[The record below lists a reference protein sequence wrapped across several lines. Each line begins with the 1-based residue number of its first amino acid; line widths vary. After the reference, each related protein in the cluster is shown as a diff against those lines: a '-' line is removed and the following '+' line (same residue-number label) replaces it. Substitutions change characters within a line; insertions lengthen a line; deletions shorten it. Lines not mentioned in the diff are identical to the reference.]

1 MIGKGHT
8 MKNERQKKI
17 LELIEQYEIETQ
29 DDLIKYLKEDG
40 FNVTQ
45 ATVSRDIRELKLI
58 KGSSVTGVSKYASPT
73 KKEHVIPRFN
83 SALVESITKV
93 DYAGNL
99 IIIKTFPGMANAVA
113 TCVDSLNID
122 DIIGCVAGDDAILVV
137 VRNNDSAADLTDK
150 IRQMVKLI

>member
-1 MIGKGHT
+1 
-8 MKNERQKKI
+8 MKNERQKRI

-29 DDLIKYLKEDG
+29 DDLIKYLKESG

-58 KGSSVTGVSKYASPT
+58 KGSSVNGVSKYASPV

-83 SALVESITKV
+83 SALTESITKV

-113 TCVDSLNID
+113 TCVDTLNID

-137 VRNNDSAADLTDK
+137 VRSNESAADLSEK
-150 IRQMVKLI
+150 IRQMIKTI

>member
-1 MIGKGHT
+1 
-8 MKNERQKKI
+8 MKNERQKRI

-29 DDLIKYLKEDG
+29 DDLIKCLKESG

-58 KGSSVTGVSKYASPT
+58 KGSSLNGVSKYAAPA
-73 KKEHVIPRFN
+73 KKENVIPRFN
-83 SALVESITKV
+83 SALIESITKV

-113 TCVDSLNID
+113 TCVDTLNLD

-137 VRNNDSAADLTDK
+137 VRTNDSAADLSDK
-150 IRQMVKLI
+150 IKQMIKSI